1 MQPKPSNQVESPA
14 RKPSNAPVNQGHES
28 EIKQWMLKKCQRS
41 HLSADLFPLQSILVP
56 PKLLARI
63 QTPGP
68 DDAQQYMPV
77 LWQTLPRL
85 YDVPELLSGMPYP
98 TISLEKTLSSTGK
111 IVISGYAGSGKTT
124 ALADLAA
131 RIYLKDSSV
140 SSFADSLPIFIHCRD
155 LMLSVPARGEVL
167 YPLAHSV
174 ALLLKHHE
182 EKPIFDSISTAVE
195 QGNLILLIDGL
206 EEVLPDFAS
215 QVRHWIKNLL
225 HIHPNIK
232 IVTTAVPNYSGIL
245 GELGFLEL
253 SLAPWTT
260 EDKQVFLSKFNT
272 AWSGCFKQ
280 SEGSSFIPLWLR
292 TAKLPSTP
300 LEMTLFC
307 WSAFTGDHFK
317 MDGPSIFGPYLNH
330 LTPHP
335 LADDTLVEIASK
347 QIANG
352 FTGLTQF
359 DLENIIT
366 KDPVLARDNPE
377 NLRRSVTSESKN
389 GDDVQEP
396 LTSKHVIA
404 ELLQAGLLTQSLTGR
419 ISFTNSHLCA
429 ALYTQ
434 NPFLKLPNS
443 WRPALQSSLI
453 DSMMVFACAEGK
465 LNDQISQWLEEFD
478 IPLFRNLLLIS
489 HWLTAFPQAN
499 KSNLLLLFRKLIP
512 LIQKD
517 RLPLSLQIHLTEA
530 FLLAQEQST
539 FTLFKDLAASPNI
552 SHRQVAAF
560 GLSYFSTQDSE
571 RILIGLT
578 TDASNDVQKLAC
590 VALTRLWSRAAQK
603 QLVNLVIS
611 ASPEIRQMICE
622 LFSSLPADGHELLKE
637 LSVLADN
644 PETRKAAVYGLFLV
658 GSDTSKALIKKINID
673 DTEWLVR
680 DAASHTIKIFSL
692 DYLVIPSLKPKV
704 SDLPWLIKFAGRK
717 RLGIHADEF
726 PVDLLLLALKEGEP
740 IIQVAAIE
748 TLAVDNTE
756 STLHLFKEIML
767 KTQGVLQEAAYA
779 ALLLFSK
786 RGINIQK

>member
-1 MQPKPSNQVESPA
+1 MQPKPSNPVETPV
-14 RKPSNAPVNQGHES
+14 RKPSNAPLNQGHES

-41 HLSADLFPLQSILVP
+41 HLSADLFPLQSILIP

-68 DDAQQYMPV
+68 DDAQQYVPV

-85 YDVPELLSGMPYP
+85 FEVPELLSGMPYP
-98 TISLEKTLSSTGK
+98 TISLEKALSSSGK
-111 IVISGYAGSGKTT
+111 VVISGYAGSGKTT
-124 ALADLAA
+124 ALADLAE
-131 RIYLKDSSV
+131 RICMKDSSV
-140 SSFADSLPIFIHCRD
+140 SSFAGSLPIFIHCRD
-155 LMLSVPARGEVL
+155 LMLSVPARGDFL

-182 EKPIFDSISTAVE
+182 EKPIYDSISTAVE

-206 EEVLPDFAS
+206 EEVLPDFAL
-215 QVRHWIKNLL
+215 QVEHWIKNLL

-232 IVTTAVPNYSGIL
+232 IVTTAVPNYCGIL

-253 SLAPWTT
+253 SLAPWSTS
-260 EDKQVFLSKFNT
+260 EKQEFLSKFNA
-272 AWSGCFKQ
+272 AWMTCFKQ

-300 LEMTLFC
+300 IEMTLFC
-307 WSAFTGDHFK
+307 WSAFTGNRFK
-317 MDGPSIFGPYLNH
+317 MDGPTIFGPYLTH

-335 LADDTLVEIASK
+335 LSLDTLVEIASK

-352 FTGLTQF
+352 FAGLTQF

-366 KDPVLARDNPE
+366 KDPILARDNPD
-377 NLRRSVTSESKN
+377 NLRRSVITESQN
-389 GDDVQEP
+389 GDGVQEP
-396 LTSKHVIA
+396 LTSKDVIT
-404 ELLQAGLLTQSLTGR
+404 EMLQAGLLSQSLSGR

-434 NPFLKLPNS
+434 NPLLKLPNS

-453 DSMMVFACAEGK
+453 DSMMVFACAGGK
-465 LNDQISQWLEEFD
+465 LNAQITQWLEEFD
-478 IPLFRNLLLIS
+478 VPLFRNFLLIS

-517 RLPLSLQIHLTEA
+517 RLPISLQIHLTEA
-530 FLLAQEQST
+530 FLLAEQPST
-539 FTLFKDLAASPNI
+539 FTLFKDLAASPNV

-560 GLSYFSTQDSE
+560 GLSSFSSHDSE
-571 RILIGLT
+571 QILISLS
-578 TDASNDVQKLAC
+578 TDTSNDVQKLAC
-590 VALTRLWSRAAQK
+590 VSLARLWSRASQK

-611 ASPEIRQMICE
+611 ASPEIRQIICE
-622 LFSSLPADGHELLKE
+622 LFAFLPSDGHELLKE
-637 LSVLADN
+637 LSVLVDN
-644 PETRKAAVYGLFLV
+644 PETRKASVYGLFLV
-658 GSDTSKALIKKINID
+658 GADWSKALIKKINID

-680 DAASHTIKIFSL
+680 DAASHTIKISSL
-692 DYLVIPSLKPKV
+692 DYLVIPGHKPKV
-704 SDLPWLIKFAGRK
+704 SDLPWLIKFAARK

-726 PVDLLLLALKEGEP
+726 PV
-740 IIQVAAIE
+740 
-748 TLAVDNTE
+748 
-756 STLHLFKEIML
+756 
-767 KTQGVLQEAAYA
+767 
-779 ALLLFSK
+779 
-786 RGINIQK
+786 

>member
-1 MQPKPSNQVESPA
+1 MQPKTPDQVESPV

-28 EIKQWMLKKCQRS
+28 EIKQWMLKKSQRS

-85 YDVPELLSGMPYP
+85 FEAPELLSGMPYP
-98 TISLEKTLSSTGK
+98 TISLEKALSFSGK
-111 IVISGYAGSGKTT
+111 VVISGYAGSGKTT

-131 RIYLKDSSV
+131 RICLKDSSV
-140 SSFADSLPIFIHCRD
+140 SAFADTLPIFIHCRD
-155 LMLSVPARGEVL
+155 LMLSVPSRGEVL
-167 YPLAHSV
+167 YPLVPSV
-174 ALLLKHHE
+174 ALLLKRHE

-195 QGNLILLIDGL
+195 QGKLILLIDGL
-206 EEVLPDFAS
+206 EEVLPDFAT
-215 QVRHWIKNLL
+215 QVRDWIRNLL
-225 HIHPNIK
+225 SIHPNIK
-232 IVTTAVPNYSGIL
+232 IVTTAVPNYTGIL
-245 GELGFLEL
+245 GALGFLEL
-253 SLAPWTT
+253 SLAPWSN
-260 EDKQVFLSKFNT
+260 EDKQQFLSKFST

-280 SEGSSFIPLWLR
+280 SEGASFIPLWVK

-307 WSAFTGDHFK
+307 WSAFTGNHFK
-317 MDGPSIFGPYLNH
+317 MDGTSIFEPYLNH

-335 LADDTLVEIASK
+335 LSLDTLVEIASK

-366 KDPVLARDNPE
+366 KDPILARENPE
-377 NLRRSVTSESKN
+377 NLRRSVIGESKN
-389 GDDVQEP
+389 GDDLEEP
-396 LTSKHVIA
+396 LTSKRVIA

-419 ISFTNSHLCA
+419 ISFTNAHLCA
-429 ALYTQ
+429 ALYTK

-465 LNDQISQWLEEFD
+465 LNAQIAQWLEELD

-489 HWLTAFPQAN
+489 HWLTAFPHAN
-499 KSNLLLLFRKLIP
+499 KSNVLLLFRKLIP

-517 RLPLSLQIHLTEA
+517 RLPLSLQIHLTEP

-560 GLSYFSTQDSE
+560 GLSFFSTQDSE

-590 VALTRLWSRAAQK
+590 VALARLWTRAAQK

-611 ASPEIRQMICE
+611 ASPEIRQIICE
-622 LFSSLPADGHELLKE
+622 LFAFLPADGHELLKE
-637 LSVLADN
+637 LSVLPNN

-658 GSDTSKALIKKINID
+658 GTDWSKALINKINID

-680 DAASHTIKIFSL
+680 DAASHTIKISSL
-692 DYLVIPSLKPKV
+692 DYLVIPRHKPKV

-779 ALLLFSK
+779 ALLLLSK